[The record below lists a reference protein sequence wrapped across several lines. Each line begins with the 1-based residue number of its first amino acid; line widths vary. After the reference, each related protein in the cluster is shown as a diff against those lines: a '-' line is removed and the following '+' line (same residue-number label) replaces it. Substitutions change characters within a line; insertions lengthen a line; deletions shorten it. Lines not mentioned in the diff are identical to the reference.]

1 MKKGLGIFLLM
12 VFSTMFSFA
21 QSPKGSVFGKVVD
34 DNDSAPIMQATVQ
47 LLSLPDSTMVSGNV
61 TDLDGHFV
69 LHALPGQYVL
79 KVSYVGYL
87 PFMKH
92 IRLITTKSKLNAGK
106 ISLKTDAILLSEA
119 VVVAEAPQVSMSEDT
134 IGYNAS
140 AYRTPQGAMLEELV
154 KKLPGAEVDEEGKV
168 TINGKE
174 VKKIMVGGKE
184 FFGGDVKMGLKNLP
198 VHMIEKVRAYD
209 KQSDLAR
216 ITGIDDGE
224 EETVLDLTMKKGM
237 DQGWFGNADMS
248 AGSKDRYMGNA
259 MLNHFKEHAQYS
271 LVASANNVNDQS
283 FSGGNGGGRWK
294 KNNGLNAVKS
304 IGFNFATE
312 TEKIDMGG
320 NIVYDYADKD
330 TRSIR
335 QVENF
340 LTNGS
345 SWSNSNSAN
354 RGKSKDF
361 NFDFRL
367 EWKPDTLTNI
377 IFRPDFS
384 WSSNRNRSMSQ
395 SSTFNKDP
403 YQVVPNPNDYLG
415 FDTDDDMNPDLDA
428 IRVNAANNGSFGKTN
443 NVNAH
448 ASLQVNRKLNNKG
461 RNITLKGVFGYG
473 DNENENFSNSLTRFY
488 MDGNIHD
495 VDSVRRYMNTPSN
508 NYRYNAQ
515 LTYSEPLA
523 KATFLQFSYKFQ
535 YKYNESDKSS
545 YNLPYG
551 WEIADGLPG
560 NFEQEKEGWRDDSQS
575 KYAEYKNYNH
585 EAMIALRFIRP
596 KWQLSSG
603 LTFQPQHTVMSYQK
617 GDYQIDTT
625 RNVFN
630 FAPKV
635 ELRIRFS
642 KQNQLRLNYR
652 GRTSQP
658 SMEQL
663 LPIVDNS
670 NPLSISKG
678 NPGLKPSFDHVLTF
692 FYNQYNPKSQQGIMS
707 HVYASYTQNGISNS
721 RSYNPETGAWTM
733 QPKNIDGNWRAFGIF
748 GYNTALPNKKYTIN
762 SHTSANFRNNVGYL
776 TDMKTKMEQKN
787 TTTEF
792 TLKEKLSAAY
802 RNDWIELGVNG
813 SIAYTVEK
821 DKLNSANNQE
831 PYNFS
836 YGANTTI
843 NAPWGTSLSTNI
855 TNQARRGYS
864 DSSMN
869 KDELIWNA
877 QIAQNFL
884 KGDATVSF
892 EMYDI
897 LKKQSN
903 ITRSISSSGRS
914 VYTYNGVNSYC
925 MVHFIYRLNIFG
937 NKESREKAMK
947 KFDSHHYKYGGH
959 GNYGRGNYSRYKHR
973 F

>member
-1 MKKGLGIFLLM
+1 MKKDLRLFLLM
-12 VFSTMFSFA
+12 IFSTVISFA
-21 QSPKGSVFGKVVD
+21 QSPKGSVQGIVVEE
-34 DNDSAPIMQATVQ
+34 NGNTPIMQATVQ

-61 TDLDGHFV
+61 TNLDGHFV

-87 PFMKH
+87 PYMKH

-106 ISLKTDAILLSEA
+106 IALKTDAILLKEA
-119 VVVAEAPQVSMSEDT
+119 VIVAEAPQVTMTEDT

-154 KKLPGAEVDEEGKV
+154 KKLPGAEVDEDGKV

-184 FFGGDVKMGLKNLP
+184 FFGGDVKKGLKNLP
-198 VHMIEKVRAYD
+198 VHMIDKVKSYD
-209 KQSDLAR
+209 KRSDLSR

-237 DQGWFGNADMS
+237 NQGWFGNADMS

-259 MLNHFKEHAQYS
+259 MLNHFKDHAQYT
-271 LVASANNVNDQS
+271 LIASANNVNDQS

-294 KNNGLNAVKS
+294 KNNGLNATKS

-312 TEKIDMGG
+312 MEKMEMGG
-320 NIVYDYADKD
+320 NVSYDYADKD

-340 LTNGS
+340 LTHGS
-345 SWSNSNSAN
+345 SWSNANSAN
-354 RGKSKDF
+354 RAKSKDL
-361 NFDFRL
+361 NLDFRL
-367 EWKPDTLTNI
+367 EWKPDSMTNI
-377 IFRPDFS
+377 IFRPDFR
-384 WSSNRNRSMSQ
+384 WSSNNSLSRSQ
-395 SSTFNKDP
+395 SSTFNEDP
-403 YQVVPNPNDYLG
+403 YLIVPNPNDYLDFG
-415 FDTDDDMNPDLDA
+415 SSSNQSDELDA
-428 IRVNAANNGSFGKTN
+428 IRVNAGNNGSMNDSKN
-443 NVNAH
+443 INAH
-448 ASLQVNRKLNNKG
+448 ATLQVNRKLNDRG
-461 RNITLKGVFGYG
+461 RNITFRGGFSYG
-473 DNENENFSNSLTRFY
+473 DNDNESFSNSVTRFY
-488 MDGNIHD
+488 ANANIHN
-495 VDSVRRYMNTPSN
+495 VDSVRRFMNTPTN

-535 YKYNESDKSS
+535 YKYDESDKGT

-551 WEIADGLPG
+551 WEMADGLPSQ
-560 NFEQEKEGWRDDSQS
+560 FEQEKNDWRDESQS

-585 EAMIALRFIRP
+585 EVMVALRFVRP
-596 KWQLSSG
+596 KWELSSG
-603 LTFQPQHTVMSYQK
+603 ITFQPQHTVMSYQK
-617 GDYQIDTT
+617 GDYQIDAT

-630 FAPKV
+630 FAPKLD
-635 ELRIRFS
+635 LRIRFS
-642 KQNQLRLNYR
+642 KLSQLRLNYR
-652 GRTSQP
+652 GRTGQP

-663 LPIVDNS
+663 LPIVDDS
-670 NPLSISKG
+670 NPLSIRMG
-678 NPGLKPSFDHVLTF
+678 NPGLKPSFDHILTF
-692 FYNQYNPKSQQGIMS
+692 LYNKHNPTAQSGIMS
-707 HVYASYTQNGISNS
+707 HVFASYTQNGISNS
-721 RSYNPETGAWTM
+721 RSYNTETGAWTS
-733 QPKNIDGNWRAFGIF
+733 QPKNIDGNWRAFGML

-762 SHTSANFRNNVGYL
+762 SHTSAYFTNNVGYL
-776 TDMKTKMEQKN
+776 TDAKTKMEQKN
-787 TTTEF
+787 TTTEM
-792 TLKEKLSAAY
+792 TLKENLKGAY
-802 RNDWIELGVNG
+802 RNDWLEVGVNG
-813 SIAYTVEK
+813 SFAYTIEK
-821 DKLNSANNQE
+821 DKMNSANNQE

-836 YGANTTI
+836 YGATTTI
-843 NAPWGTSLSTNI
+843 NAPWGMSLSTNI

-877 QIAQNFL
+877 QLAQTFL
-884 KGDATVSF
+884 KGDATISF

-897 LKKQSN
+897 LREQSN
-903 ITRSISSSGRS
+903 ITRSITSSGRS

-937 NKESREKAMK
+937 SKEAREKSMK
-947 KFDSHHYKYGGH
+947 KFDSHRYKYGGYGH
-959 GNYGRGNYSRYKHR
+959 GGGYRHHR
-973 F
+973 HSF